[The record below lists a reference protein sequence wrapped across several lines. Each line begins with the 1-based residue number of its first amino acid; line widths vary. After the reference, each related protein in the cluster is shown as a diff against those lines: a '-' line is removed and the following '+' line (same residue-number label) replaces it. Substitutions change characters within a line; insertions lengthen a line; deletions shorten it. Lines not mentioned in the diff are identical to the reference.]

1 METAFFKTYFF
12 NNQTDLKILF
22 AGKAVCESLHSFG
35 PAVRPN
41 YIIHIVTKG
50 KGRYQ
55 LDNESYEVTVG
66 QGFIIPPDT
75 RTFYQAD
82 KEDPWSYYWI
92 GFEGDLAGFYLDALG
107 CSGHHPVFQTENME
121 RIIEIIEESF
131 LWDQESLFAELM
143 LSARLYEFLALCKQ
157 TSENPVA
164 KDQPRNPHIREAIA
178 YIRSYYATPMT
189 VQSLA
194 EALCLNRSYLSSIFK
209 HEMGVTLQQYLTDHR
224 LTRAAELLGLNNF
237 SIDEIAEFS
246 GYRDTL
252 LFSKAFKRKYAVTPT
267 AYRKTEYEKRE
278 QYNENTAHR
287 F

>member
-55 LDNESYEVTVG
+55 LDNESYEVAVD

-189 VQSLA
+189 IQNLA

-209 HEMGVTLQQYLTDHR
+209 QEMGVTLQQYLTDHR

-237 SIDEIAEFS
+237 SIDEIAEYS

-252 LFSKAFKRKYAVTPT
+252 VFSKAFKRKYAITPT
-267 AYRKTEYEKRE
+267 AYRKTEYARQVQLK
-278 QYNENTAHR
+278 ENAAHR
-287 F
+287 I

>member
-1 METAFFKTYFF
+1 METTFFKTYFF

-22 AGKAVCESLHSFG
+22 SGKSTCESLHSFG

-194 EALCLNRSYLSSIFK
+194 EALRLNRSYLSSIFK
-209 HEMGVTLQQYLTDHR
+209 QEMGVTLQQYLTDHR

-252 LFSKAFKRKYAVTPT
+252 VFSKAFKRKYAVTPT
-267 AYRKTEYEKRE
+267 AYRKTEYARQVQLK
-278 QYNENTAHR
+278 ENTAHR

>member
-22 AGKAVCESLHSFG
+22 SGKATCESLHSFG

-55 LDNESYEVTVG
+55 LDNESYEVAVG

-92 GFEGDLAGFYLDALG
+92 GFEGALAPFYLDALG

-143 LSARLYEFLALCKQ
+143 LSARLYEFLVLCKQ

-189 VQSLA
+189 IQNLA

-209 HEMGVTLQQYLTDHR
+209 QEMGVTLQQYLTDHR

-237 SIDEIAEFS
+237 SIDEIAEYS

-252 LFSKAFKRKYAVTPT
+252 VFSKAFKRKYAITPT
-267 AYRKTEYEKRE
+267 AYRKTEYARQVQLK
-278 QYNENTAHR
+278 ENAAHR
-287 F
+287 I

>member
-1 METAFFKTYFF
+1 METSFVKTYFF

-22 AGKAVCESLHSFG
+22 SGKAVCGSLYSFG

-55 LDNESYEVTVG
+55 LDNESYEVTAG

-82 KEDPWSYYWI
+82 KEDPWNYYWI
-92 GFEGDLAGFYLDALG
+92 GFEGALAAFYLNALG
-107 CSGHHPVFQTENME
+107 CSGHHPVFQVENMD
-121 RIIEIIEESF
+121 RSIEIIEESF
-131 LWDQESLFAELM
+131 SENQDSLFSELM
-143 LSARLYEFLALCKQ
+143 LSARLYEFLALFKQ
-157 TSENPVA
+157 TAEHSVTNDKPL
-164 KDQPRNPHIREAIA
+164 NPHIREAIA

-189 VQSLA
+189 VKSLA

-209 HEMGVTLQQYLTDHR
+209 QETGVTLQQYLTDHR
-224 LTRAAELLGLNNF
+224 LTRAAELLGLKNF
-237 SIDEIAEFS
+237 SIDEIAEYS

-252 LFSKAFKRKYAVTPT
+252 VFSKAFKRKYAITPT
-267 AYRKTEYEKRE
+267 AYRKAEYERQMQLK
-278 QYNENTAHR
+278 ENTAHR